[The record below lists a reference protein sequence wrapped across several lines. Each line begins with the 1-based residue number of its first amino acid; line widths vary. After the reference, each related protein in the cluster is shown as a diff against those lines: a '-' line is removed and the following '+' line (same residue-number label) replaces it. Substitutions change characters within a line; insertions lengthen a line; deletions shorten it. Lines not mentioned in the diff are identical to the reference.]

1 MIMALFWYVNHPF
14 LAILSNFRFS
24 SLLSEPLY
32 SMLYALPVL
41 SLSKDAL
48 CFLPADDL
56 SYRASGIL
64 PDSLEVENLLPVC
77 EHVT

>member
-1 MIMALFWYVNHPF
+1 MIIALFWYVNHPF
-14 LAILSNFRFS
+14 LATLNNFRFS
-24 SLLSEPLY
+24 FLLSELFY

-48 CFLPADDL
+48 CFLATDNL

-64 PDSLEVENLLPVC
+64 PDSLEVMY
-77 EHVT
+77 